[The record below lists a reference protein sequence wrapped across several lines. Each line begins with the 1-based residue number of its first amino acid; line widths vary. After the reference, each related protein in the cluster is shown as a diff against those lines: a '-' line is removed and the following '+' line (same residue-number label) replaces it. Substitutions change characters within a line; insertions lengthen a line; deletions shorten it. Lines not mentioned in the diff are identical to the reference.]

1 MTSTATIERFVTSED
16 GTRIGYLRQ
25 GRGPGIVLVQ
35 GAMADAHA
43 YSRLAADLAPSFS
56 VYSADRRGRGLS
68 PKPYQASHD
77 IARDIEDID
86 AILAETGANY
96 VFGLSS
102 GAVITLEAARTL
114 DRVEKAAV
122 YEPPFYPD
130 GISHGAVR
138 RLNDDIEQGT
148 LDAALLD
155 SLLAAGTA
163 PAGLRALP
171 WSLAVLAARAVIA
184 VDARLPKPHATFR
197 ELLPGVR
204 YDFNVVSGRDGKIDS
219 YTTLDK
225 PMLLLSGTKSP
236 AFLRA
241 SIRAL
246 QNLLPQAQHI
256 ELKGLSHSG
265 PWNPSRGGQPDVVAD
280 ALSTFFS

>member
-102 GAVITLEAARTL
+102 DAVITLEAARTL

-122 YEPPFYPD
+122 YEPRSIPTA
-130 GISHGAVR
+130 SHMERSAGSTTTS
-138 RLNDDIEQGT
+138 NK
-148 LDAALLD
+148 ALLTPPSSTPS
-155 SLLAAGTA
+155 SLLAPHPPASAPYPGRWPSWLPGQSSPSMPAYRNHMRHSASSCPASATTSTSYPAETERSTATPRSTSRCCCSAEQRVRPSCA
-163 PAGLRALP
+163 PASAPSRTSCP
-171 WSLAVLAARAVIA
+171 RPNTS
-184 VDARLPKPHATFR
+184 
-197 ELLPGVR
+197 
-204 YDFNVVSGRDGKIDS
+204 NS
-219 YTTLDK
+219 
-225 PMLLLSGTKSP
+225 
-236 AFLRA
+236 RA
-241 SIRAL
+241 SATAAHGTPAAGAS
-246 QNLLPQAQHI
+246 QTSSQTH
-256 ELKGLSHSG
+256 
-265 PWNPSRGGQPDVVAD
+265 
-280 ALSTFFS
+280 